1 MSRVV
6 VGSDV
11 HKRTHTF
18 VAADQAG
25 RKLGELTV
33 KAVTDGHDKAI
44 RWARERFGEDLIW
57 AIEDCRHLSARLE
70 ADLLEAGEQVVRV
83 PPKMMAEQRR
93 TARTRGKSDPIDA
106 LAVAR
111 AAIREPDL
119 PVATHDE
126 ASRELKL
133 LVDRREDLVGERT
146 RMMNRLRW
154 HLHRIAPGEAVADPK
169 PKALKIAKTRREL
182 AAWLEG
188 RSGIDARLARDILAD
203 IDRVSP
209 VIDALEREITALV
222 SQRVPDLLELPGCGP
237 LTAAKIVG
245 ETAGITRFA
254 HEAKYAMH
262 AGVAPIPVW
271 SGRTHGRVR
280 MNKSGNRQLNTA
292 LHRIAVTQL
301 QRPGLGRAYY
311 DKRLAAG
318 DSTTEALRCLKR
330 RLARTVFN
338 TLKNNPSSATG
349 TGLPAAA

>member
-1 MSRVV
+1 MVV

-18 VAADQAG
+18 VAVDEAG
-25 RKLGELTV
+25 RKLAEVTV
-33 KAVTDGHDKAI
+33 KADPKGHDKAI
-44 RWARERFGEDLIW
+44 CWARKRFGEEIRW

-70 ADLLEAGEQVVRV
+70 LDLLDAGEQVVRV
-83 PPKMMAEQRR
+83 PPKLMAEQRR

-111 AAIREPDL
+111 AALREPDL

-146 RMMNRLRW
+146 RMINRLRW
-154 HLHRIAPGEAVADPK
+154 HLHRIAPGDPAADPA
-169 PKALKIAKTRREL
+169 PKSLKQANTRRQL
-182 AAWLEG
+182 AGWLADQH
-188 RSGIDARLARDILAD
+188 GIDARLARDIVAD
-203 IDRVSP
+203 IDRITP
-209 VIDALEREITALV
+209 VINDLEREITALV
-222 SQRVPDLLELPGCGP
+222 RDRAPELTALPGCGA

-245 ETAGITRFA
+245 ETAGVNRFA
-254 HEAKYAMH
+254 TEAKYAMH

-271 SGRTHGRVR
+271 SGRTKGRVR
-280 MNKSGNRQLNTA
+280 MCKSGNRQLNTA

-301 QRPGLGRAYY
+301 QRPGLGRTYY

-330 RLARTVFN
+330 RLARTVYN
-338 TLKNNPSSATG
+338 TLKNNPSTAVG
-349 TGLPAAA
+349 PGLQTAA

>member
-1 MSRVV
+1 MVV

-18 VAADQAG
+18 VAVDDAG
-25 RKLGELTV
+25 RKLGEITV
-33 KAVTDGHDKAI
+33 KAISPGHDKAI
-44 RWARERFGEDLIW
+44 RWAHERFGSDLLW

-70 ADLLEAGEQVVRV
+70 VDLLEAGEAVVRV
-83 PPKMMAEQRR
+83 PPKLMAEQRR

-111 AAIREPDL
+111 AALREPDL

-126 ASRELKL
+126 GSRELKL

-169 PKALKIAKTRREL
+169 PKALKQAGTRRAL
-182 AAWLEG
+182 AAWLADRE
-188 RSGIDARLARDILAD
+188 GIDARLARDILAD
-203 IDRVSP
+203 IDRITP
-209 VIDALEREITALV
+209 IINDLEREITAAV
-222 SQRVPDLLELPGCGP
+222 TARCPQLLELPGCGA

-245 ETAGITRFA
+245 ETAGIARFA

-271 SGRTHGRVR
+271 SGRTKGRVR
-280 MNKSGNRQLNTA
+280 MCRSGNRQLNTA

-301 QRPGLGRAYY
+301 QRPGLGRRYY

-318 DSTTEALRCLKR
+318 DSTTEALRALKR
-330 RLARTVFN
+330 RLARTVYN
-338 TLKNNPSSATG
+338 TLKTTPSSATG

>member
-1 MSRVV
+1 MVV
-6 VGSDV
+6 VGTDV

-18 VAADQAG
+18 VAVDDAG
-25 RKLGELTV
+25 RKLGEITV
-33 KAVTDGHDKAI
+33 KAVSGGHDKAI
-44 RWARERFGEDLIW
+44 RWAVERFGQVERW

-70 ADLLEAGEQVVRV
+70 IDLLEAGEAVVRV
-83 PPKMMAEQRR
+83 PPKLMAEQRR

-111 AAIREPDL
+111 AALREPDL

-126 ASRELKL
+126 SSRELKL

-154 HLHRIAPGEAVADPK
+154 HLHRIAPGEPVADPK
-169 PKALKIAKTRREL
+169 PKALKITKTRREL

-188 RSGIDARLARDILAD
+188 QAGIDARLARDILAD

-209 VIDALEREITALV
+209 VIDALEREITLLV
-222 SQRVPDLLELPGCGP
+222 AQRAPQLLQLPGCGP

-245 ETAGITRFA
+245 ETAGVARFA

-271 SGRTHGRVR
+271 SGRTKGRVR
-280 MNKSGNRQLNTA
+280 MSKSGNRQLNAA

-301 QRPGLGRAYY
+301 QRSGLGRSYY
-311 DKRLAAG
+311 DKRVAAG

-330 RLARTVFN
+330 RLARIVFN
-338 TLKNNPSSATG
+338 TLKNNPSTG
-349 TGLPAAA
+349 AGPGLPAAA

>member
-1 MSRVV
+1 MVV

-11 HKRTHTF
+11 HKRRHTF
-18 VAADQAG
+18 VAVDEAG

-33 KAVTDGHDKAI
+33 KAVAKGHDKAI
-44 RWARERFGEDLIW
+44 CWARERFGADLLW

-70 ADLLEAGEQVVRV
+70 LDLLDAGERVVRV

-111 AAIREPDL
+111 AAQREPDL

-154 HLHRIAPGEAVADPK
+154 HLHRIAPGDPAADPA
-169 PKALKIAKTRREL
+169 PKALAIAKTRRRL
-182 AAWLEG
+182 AEWLTDKD
-188 RSGIDARLARDILAD
+188 GIDARLARDILAD
-203 IDRVSP
+203 IDRISP
-209 VIDALEREITALV
+209 AINDLEREIAGLV
-222 SQRVPDLLELPGCGP
+222 RAQAPKLLELPGCAE

-245 ETAGITRFA
+245 ETAGIDRFA
-254 HEAKYAMH
+254 SDAKFAMH

-271 SGRTHGRVR
+271 SGRTKGRVR
-280 MNKSGNRQLNTA
+280 VNKSGNRQLNAA
-292 LHRIAVTQL
+292 LHRIAVTQIRL
-301 QRPGLGRAYY
+301 GGLGKAYY
-311 DKRLAAG
+311 DKRIAAG
-318 DSTTEALRCLKR
+318 DTSTEAIRALKR
-330 RLARTVFN
+330 RLARVVFN
-338 TLKNNPSSATG
+338 TLQNNPSTRSATQ
-349 TGLPAAA
+349 LPAAA

>member
-1 MSRVV
+1 MVV
-6 VGSDV
+6 VGTDV

-18 VAADQAG
+18 VAADEAG
-25 RKLGELTV
+25 RKLGEITV
-33 KAVTDGHDKAI
+33 KAVPAGHDKAI
-44 RWARERFGEDLIW
+44 AWAIEQFGQVDRW

-70 ADLLEAGEQVVRV
+70 IDLLEAGQQVVRV

-111 AAIREPDL
+111 AALREPDL

-126 ASRELKL
+126 GSRELKL

-146 RMMNRLRW
+146 RMINRLRW
-154 HLHRIAPGEAVADPK
+154 HLHRIAPGEPVADPK
-169 PKALKIAKTRREL
+169 PKALRIARIRREL
-182 AAWLEG
+182 AAWLED
-188 RSGIDARLARDILAD
+188 RTGIDARLARDILAD

-209 VIDALEREITALV
+209 VVNALEREIGALV
-222 SQRVPDLLELPGCGP
+222 LARVPRLVELAGCGA

-245 ETAGITRFA
+245 ETAGISRFA
-254 HEAKYAMH
+254 TEAKYAMH

-271 SGRTHGRVR
+271 SGRTYGRVR
-280 MNKSGNRQLNTA
+280 MSKSGNRQLNAA

-301 QRPGLGRAYY
+301 QRPGLGRTYY
-311 DKRLAAG
+311 DKRIAAG

-338 TLKNNPSSATG
+338 TLRDQPSTTAG
-349 TGLPAAA
+349 AALPTAA